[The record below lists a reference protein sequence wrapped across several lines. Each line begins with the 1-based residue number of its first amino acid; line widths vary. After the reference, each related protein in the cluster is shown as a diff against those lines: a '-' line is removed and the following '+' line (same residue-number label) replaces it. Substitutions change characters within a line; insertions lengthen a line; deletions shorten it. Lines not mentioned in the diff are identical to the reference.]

1 MSRILPVLL
10 AAALAASIGC
20 ASAGDAG
27 NDLDAGDDVVQ
38 DVAVDDGATLDAAE
52 AEAGAPDLALDPVP
66 DPQHDDVVAEAVDVA
81 ADLPGDTPADEAEA
95 PCGTAEDCASK
106 PVPAG
111 CVAGWWSCDA
121 GACNYHCGEA
131 PDVVETVADAPETS
145 CAALIDQI
153 GANAAAAAACAKSA
167 DCTLLPVGAICDS
180 MPCVQVAIA
189 SAATQEQRAAVEAL
203 GAQGLELKCP
213 AFGCGCGLNGQP
225 ACIDQACAL
234 CPGPRCTGTCQGLR
248 NAAMELA
255 LASTTCQAA
264 QECWV
269 PDVSVS
275 CGIAVRRY
283 TMTEA
288 TATALATALSSACGG
303 GSPCQVAP
311 GTYPAAC
318 LKGTCQRLDSG
329 TACTQLHDWFTAL
342 VAAPASQACTVD
354 TDCVATSFLTQPF
367 CTTECGCAVVT
378 NKGAAQW
385 AGVLATEYQSQ
396 GCPGD
401 PCGCIKCM
409 KVAKCVAGVCQ

>member
-1 MSRILPVLL
+1 
-10 AAALAASIGC
+10 
-20 ASAGDAG
+20 
-27 NDLDAGDDVVQ
+27 
-38 DVAVDDGATLDAAE
+38 
-52 AEAGAPDLALDPVP
+52 
-66 DPQHDDVVAEAVDVA
+66 
-81 ADLPGDTPADEAEA
+81 
-95 PCGTAEDCASK
+95 
-106 PVPAG
+106 
-111 CVAGWWSCDA
+111 
-121 GACNYHCGEA
+121 
-131 PDVVETVADAPETS
+131 
-145 CAALIDQI
+145 
-153 GANAAAAAACAKSA
+153 
-167 DCTLLPVGAICDS
+167 
-180 MPCVQVAIA
+180 
-189 SAATQEQRAAVEAL
+189 
-203 GAQGLELKCP
+203 
-213 AFGCGCGLNGQP
+213 
-225 ACIDQACAL
+225 
-234 CPGPRCTGTCQGLR
+234 
-248 NAAMELA
+248 MELA